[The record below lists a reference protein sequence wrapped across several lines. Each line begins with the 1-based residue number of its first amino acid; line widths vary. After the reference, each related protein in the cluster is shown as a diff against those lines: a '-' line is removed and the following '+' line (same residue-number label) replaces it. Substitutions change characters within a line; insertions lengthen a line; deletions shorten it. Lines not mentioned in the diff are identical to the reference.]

1 MISRATGPIRL
12 QSCGF
17 APLPVAV
24 DVKFA
29 VRYPGGVVHDIA
41 IEGDVAVVG
50 RDPSCDLVLNDPKSS
65 RRHAV
70 VESGPDGL
78 VIRDTG
84 SANGISVNG
93 KKTERSPLKT
103 GDVFRIGD
111 VEVTV
116 LAEQEPGTLVMDELG
131 QDSMVGG
138 PAPKTATLPP
148 LDSFP
153 PPPPSSPAGP
163 APHGE
168 GREPGLP
175 KEDDGAATAPGG
187 VAFRPAARPLT
198 VSVLAVLW
206 VLSIPFHAVTG
217 IALARSWPGSG
228 GMLIAGLCA
237 LLAIIAPVMA
247 FGLWNARGW
256 ARTAQIALAAL
267 GILNCPFSLAAIA
280 VLAYMLRPPA
290 RRYFARAGGDTTA
303 DQAEAVFAA
312 AVVAAAVLGGLI
324 MAGLTIV
331 ARTAYT
337 GLP

>member
-17 APLPVAV
+17 APLGVAV

-29 VRYPGGVVHDIA
+29 VRHPGGAVHDIV
-41 IEGDVAVVG
+41 IEGSIAVVG

-93 KKTERSPLKT
+93 KKTERSALKT

-111 VEVTV
+111 VEVTI
-116 LAEQEPGTLVMDELG
+116 LGEHEAGTLVMDELG
-131 QDSMVGG
+131 LDSMSGG
-138 PAPKTATLPP
+138 PPPRTATLPP

-153 PPPPSSPAGP
+153 PPPPGSPALP
-163 APHGE
+163 TRTPE
-168 GREPGLP
+168 PDLPMVGRAE
-175 KEDDGAATAPGG
+175 TAPGG
-187 VAFRPAARPLT
+187 AAWRPAARPLT

-206 VLSIPFHAVTG
+206 VLSIPFHAVAG

-228 GMLIAGLCA
+228 GMLIAGLFA
-237 LLAIIAPVMA
+237 LLAIVAGVMA
-247 FGLWNARGW
+247 FGLWTAQGW
-256 ARTAQIALAAL
+256 ARPAQIALAAL
-267 GILNCPFSLAAIA
+267 GILNCPFSPAAIA

-303 DQAEAVFAA
+303 DQSEAVFAA
-312 AVVAAAVLGGLI
+312 AVVAAVVLGGLI
-324 MAGLTIV
+324 TAGLTIV
-331 ARTAYT
+331 ARTART

>member
-1 MISRATGPIRL
+1 
-12 QSCGF
+12 
-17 APLPVAV
+17 
-24 DVKFA
+24 VKFA
-29 VRYPGGVVHDIA
+29 VRYPGGALHEIV
-41 IEGDVAVVG
+41 IEGGIAVVG

-93 KKTERSPLKT
+93 RKTERSALKA
-103 GDVFRIGD
+103 GDVFRVGD

-116 LAEQEPGTLVMDELG
+116 LGEHEVGTLVMDEAGLG
-131 QDSMVGG
+131 STGG
-138 PAPKTATLPP
+138 GVPPRTATLPP

-153 PPPPSSPAGP
+153 PPTTGPSTGSSRA
-163 APHGE
+163 E
-168 GREPGLP
+168 
-175 KEDDGAATAPGG
+175 TAPTGT
-187 VAFRPAARPLT
+187 AWKPALRPLT

-206 VLSIPFHAVTG
+206 VLSIPFHAVIG
-217 IALARSWPGSG
+217 VALARSRSGSG
-228 GMLIAGLCA
+228 DWWIAGLFVLFLIVA
-237 LLAIIAPVMA
+237 GIMA
-247 FGLWNARGW
+247 FGLWTAQGW
-256 ARTAQIALAAL
+256 ARAAQIALAAL
-267 GILNCPFSLAAIA
+267 GILYCPFTLASIA

-290 RRYFARAGGDTTA
+290 RRYFTHAGGDTTA